1 MKKYLVCSDIH
12 EREDILRYVV
22 MHESPLDGVIV
33 AGDLQM
39 ETHDIENLVRANN
52 RRCDIYMVCGNC
64 DRYTFTAAQLPPILA
79 FPISE
84 THRVFLTHGHLFPGR
99 GDHTLMGE
107 TARQKNCDIVI
118 YGHTHRAVDTTENGI
133 RFINGGA
140 LMRGGYAILT
150 VGDDESVDVK
160 LKLI

>member
-22 MHESPLDGVIV
+22 MQESPLDGVIV

-52 RRCDIYMVCGNC
+52 RKCDIYMVCGNC
-64 DRYTFTAAQLPPILA
+64 DRYTFTAAQLPSVLA

-84 THRVFLTHGHLFPGR
+84 THRVFLTHGHLFHGPSYS
-99 GDHTLMGE
+99 LLAV
-107 TARQKNCDIVI
+107 TAREKNCDIVI
-118 YGHTHRAVDTTENGI
+118 YGHTHCAVDETEQGI

-140 LMRGGYAILT
+140 LRRGGYAILT
-150 VGDDESVDVK
+150 IGDDESVDVK
-160 LKLI
+160 LKLV